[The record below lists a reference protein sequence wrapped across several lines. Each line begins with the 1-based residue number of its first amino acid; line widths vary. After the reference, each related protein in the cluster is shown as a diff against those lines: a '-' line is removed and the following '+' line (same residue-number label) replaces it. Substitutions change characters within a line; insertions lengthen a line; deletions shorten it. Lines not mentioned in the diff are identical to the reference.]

1 MTWLAVG
8 ASIAIAIPLLAA
20 VANAAIHWRRFRPP
34 PLATPDGKRR
44 AAPPQLSLRALI
56 DEGIATLLVF
66 LFPVAAVW
74 PQRRRRGA
82 GDPPALAVLHE
93 PVLAPVSWLLLRR
106 LRGSGW
112 CVSSRISAARPLE
125 ESAVDRLAG
134 SLIATVDGAGA
145 GGPIALLGLG
155 GCGLLAR
162 QLAAREARFARVLTL
177 ATPHQGTTSAAAPA
191 SLRPQAPYIEAVA
204 RMDGQPRRFDAIAV
218 YSDGDAWLEPR
229 QAAYYPGAFNLEVHD
244 VGHLSMYFS
253 RRVFAYVAENLAAPL
268 PAEMVGE
275 NSGAAPAR
283 RQST

>member
-1 MTWLAVG
+1 MAAG
-8 ASIAIAIPLLAA
+8 ASIAIAIPLVAA

-34 PLATPDGKRR
+34 PLATPVGQRR

-74 PQRRRRGA
+74 PQRRRRGDD
-82 GDPPALAVLHE
+82 DPPPLAVLHE
-93 PVLAPVSWLLLRR
+93 PFPAAASWLLLRR

-112 CVSSRISAARPLE
+112 RVSSHIIAARPLA
-125 ESAVDRLAG
+125 ESAVDELAG
-134 SLIATVDGAGA
+134 ALIATVDGAAA

-204 RMDGQPRRFDAIAV
+204 RMDRQPRRFDAVAV
-218 YSDGDAWLEPR
+218 YSDGDAWLEPP

-253 RRVFAYVAENLAAPL
+253 RRVFAYVVENLSAPL
-268 PAEMVGE
+268 PAAMVDE
-275 NSGAAPAR
+275 RTGAAAAR
-283 RQST
+283 RQSK